1 MPTRYRIPARRFS
14 LRGTIGACGCLALLA
29 AALCLP
35 LPLRAADGDA
45 SGPDRGESYYHFA
58 LGHLYHQFAQQFGR
72 REYIDRAA
80 KEYQSAL
87 DGDPESA
94 VIRME
99 MINLFAATNR
109 LARAVALADEIIA
122 RDPQN
127 AEVRRLLGEIYR
139 SYYSKQRQDPN
150 REEPN
155 LEFLRKAI
163 EQFKLLVELEPDN
176 ATHHLELG
184 QMQALA
190 GDPELGQQTLRRA
203 IELEPGNSDA
213 RVSLAYILLE
223 TGKINDAITELEQVV
238 SDGPS
243 NRQHINALAG
253 AYEQAG
259 RAEDAARLY
268 ERLLQEGGNTL
279 QARQRLAENLFRSG
293 AFRKALEQYQVLAEL
308 DSGEAEYFLRIAAL
322 QGELKDYDS
331 AWNALEKAREIDP
344 DSLQVQFAA
353 INLLE
358 AQGRQE
364 QAIAE
369 LTKLLDATRRDE
381 YPRSEHRRRLM
392 LLERLGVLQRQQGH
406 SQSAVKTFREI
417 TALQPDLKPQI
428 LAQIVQ
434 TWLQGREFA
443 RAEQE
448 ARRAT
453 DEFKDDPAL
462 ANLLAAILADRG
474 KTKEAIKVVQRMGA
488 TGQAEIDTALA
499 MARVYEKGRQF
510 DKAEEQIDR
519 ASKLVD
525 SEEARIAVLFAYG
538 SMYERAKRYEQAEA
552 KFREL
557 LDIAPDNSTAL
568 NYLGYMFADRGM
580 HLDEAHDLIQR
591 ALDLEPNNGAYL
603 DSLGWVYF
611 RQNKLDLAAKFL
623 ERSLEQYKDD
633 PVVHTHLGDVYYKQG
648 RIADAKRHWN
658 RGLEEWNRSAPA
670 DRDASEVESLRR
682 KLAELEVSVATGGE
696 QDGNDKTGVKR

>member
-1 MPTRYRIPARRFS
+1 M
-14 LRGTIGACGCLALLA
+14 ALLG

-35 LPLRAADGDA
+35 RTLPAAAEDT
-45 SGPDRGESYYHFA
+45 SGADRGESYYHFA

-72 REYIDRAA
+72 SEYIDRAA
-80 KEYQSAL
+80 KEYRSAL
-87 DGDPESA
+87 DTDPDSL

-99 MINLFAATNR
+99 MINLFAGTNR

-122 RDPQN
+122 REPQN
-127 AEVRRLLGEIYR
+127 VEVRQLLGDIYK
-139 SYYSKQRQDPN
+139 SYYSQQRQDPKREGPN
-150 REEPN
+150 RE
-155 LEFLRKAI
+155 FLLKAI
-163 EQFKLLVELEPDN
+163 EQFELLVELEPDK
-176 ATHHLELG
+176 AGHHLELG

-190 GDPELGQQTLRRA
+190 GDADAGNKALRRA
-203 IELEPGNSDA
+203 IELEPGNSQA

-223 TGKINDAITELEQVV
+223 SGKLNDAITELEQVV
-238 SDGPS
+238 NEGPS
-243 NRQHINALAG
+243 SRQHINALAG

-259 RAEDAARLY
+259 RAEDAAKLY
-268 ERLLQEGGNTL
+268 ERLLKEGGNTL

-293 AFRKALEQYQVLAEL
+293 EFKKALEHYQVLAEL

-322 QGELKDYDS
+322 QGELKDYES
-331 AWNALEKAREIDP
+331 AWKALEKARQIDP
-344 DSLQVQFAA
+344 SSLQVQFAA

-358 AQGRQE
+358 AEGRQE

-369 LTKLLDATRRDE
+369 LTKLLDTTRQDE
-381 YPRSEHRRRLM
+381 YPPNEHRRRLM
-392 LLERLGVLQRQQGH
+392 LLERLGVLQREQDQPAA
-406 SQSAVKTFREI
+406 AVKTFREI
-417 TALQPDLKPQI
+417 TALDPDLKPRI

-434 TWLQGREFA
+434 TWLWGRDFA

-448 ARRAT
+448 ARRAAG
-453 DEFKDDPAL
+453 EFKDDPVL
-462 ANLLAAILADRG
+462 SNLLAATLSDRG
-474 KTKEAIKVVQRMGA
+474 KTKEAIKVIQRMD
-488 TGQAEIDTALA
+488 TNGQAEIDTALA
-499 MARVYEKGRQF
+499 MARIYEKGRQF

-525 SEEARIAVLFAYG
+525 SEEGRIAVLFAYG

-557 LDIAPDNSTAL
+557 LDVAPDNSTAL

-580 HLDEAHDLIQR
+580 HLEEAHDLIQR

-603 DSLGWVYF
+603 DSLGWVYY
-611 RQNKLDLAAKFL
+611 RQDKLDLAAKFL

-648 RIADAKRHWN
+648 RIVDAKRHWS

-670 DRDASEVESLRR
+670 DRDATEVENLRR
-682 KLAELEVSVATGGE
+682 KLAEVEVSMAGE
-696 QDGNDKTGVKR
+696 GRGGNDEPRVKR

>member
-1 MPTRYRIPARRFS
+1 M
-14 LRGTIGACGCLALLA
+14 ALLG

-35 LPLRAADGDA
+35 GALPAAAEDA
-45 SGPDRGESYYHFA
+45 SGNDRGESYYHFA

-72 REYIDRAA
+72 SEYIDRAA
-80 KEYQSAL
+80 KEYRSAL
-87 DGDPESA
+87 DKDPDSL

-99 MINLFAATNR
+99 MINLFAGTSR
-109 LARAVALADEIIA
+109 LARAVALADEIIE
-122 RDPQN
+122 REPQN
-127 AEVRRLLGEIYR
+127 VEVRQLLGDIYK
-139 SYYSKQRQDPN
+139 SYYSQQRQDPN
-150 REEPN
+150 REGPN
-155 LEFLRKAI
+155 PEFLLKAI
-163 EQFKLLVELEPDN
+163 EQFKLLVELEPDK
-176 ATHHLELG
+176 AAHHLELG

-190 GDPELGQQTLRRA
+190 GDADAGNKALRRA
-203 IELEPGNSDA
+203 IELEPGNSQA

-223 TGKINDAITELEQVV
+223 SGKINDAITELEQVV
-238 SDGPS
+238 NEGPS
-243 NRQHINALAG
+243 SRQHINALAG

-259 RAEDAARLY
+259 RAEDAAKLY
-268 ERLLQEGGNTL
+268 ERLLNEGGNTL

-293 AFRKALEQYQVLAEL
+293 EFEKALEHYQVLAEL

-322 QGELKDYDS
+322 QGELKDYQS
-331 AWNALEKAREIDP
+331 AWKALEEARKIDP
-344 DSLQVQFAA
+344 SSLQVQFAA

-358 AQGRQE
+358 AEGRQE

-381 YPRSEHRRRLM
+381 YPPNEHRRRLM
-392 LLERLGVLQRQQGH
+392 LLERLGVLQREQNQPAA
-406 SQSAVKTFREI
+406 AVKTFREI
-417 TALQPDLKPQI
+417 TALDPDLKPRI

-434 TWLQGREFA
+434 TWLWGRDFA

-448 ARRAT
+448 ARRAAG
-453 DEFKDDPAL
+453 EFKDDPVL
-462 ANLLAAILADRG
+462 SNLLAATLSDRG
-474 KTKEAIKVVQRMGA
+474 KTKEAIKVIQRMDNSGL
-488 TGQAEIDTALA
+488 AEIDTALA
-499 MARVYEKGRQF
+499 MARIYEKGRQF

-519 ASKLVD
+519 ASKLAD

-557 LDIAPDNSTAL
+557 LDVAPDNSTAL

-580 HLDEAHDLIQR
+580 HLEEAHELIQR

-603 DSLGWVYF
+603 DSLGWVYY

-648 RIADAKRHWN
+648 RIAEAKRHWN

-670 DRDASEVESLRR
+670 DRDATEVESLRR
-682 KLAELEVSVATGGE
+682 KLAEVEVSMAGERRGGKDE
-696 QDGNDKTGVKR
+696 SRVKR

>member
-1 MPTRYRIPARRFS
+1 MPFQYWISTSGSY
-14 LRGTIGACGCLALLA
+14 LRGAIKACGCVALLG

-35 LPLRAADGDA
+35 GALPAAAEDT
-45 SGPDRGESYYHFA
+45 SGNDRGESYYHFA

-72 REYIDRAA
+72 SEYIDRAA
-80 KEYQSAL
+80 KEYRSAL
-87 DGDPESA
+87 DKDPDSL

-99 MINLFAATNR
+99 MINLFAGTSR
-109 LARAVALADEIIA
+109 LARAVALADEIIE
-122 RDPQN
+122 REPQN
-127 AEVRRLLGEIYR
+127 VEVRQLLGDIYK
-139 SYYSKQRQDPN
+139 SYYSQQRQDPN
-150 REEPN
+150 REGPN
-155 LEFLRKAI
+155 PEFLRKAI
-163 EQFKLLVELEPDN
+163 EQFKLLVELEPDK
-176 ATHHLELG
+176 AAHHLELG

-190 GDPELGQQTLRRA
+190 GDADAGNKALRRA
-203 IELEPGNSDA
+203 IELEPGNSQA

-223 TGKINDAITELEQVV
+223 SGKINDAITELEQVV
-238 SDGPS
+238 NEGPS
-243 NRQHINALAG
+243 SRQHINALAG

-259 RAEDAARLY
+259 RAEDAAKLY
-268 ERLLQEGGNTL
+268 ERLLNEGGNTL

-293 AFRKALEQYQVLAEL
+293 EFEKALEHYQVLAEL

-322 QGELKDYDS
+322 QGELKDYQS
-331 AWNALEKAREIDP
+331 AWKALEEARKIDP
-344 DSLQVQFAA
+344 SSLQVQFAA

-358 AQGRQE
+358 AEGRQE

-381 YPRSEHRRRLM
+381 YPPNEHRRRLM
-392 LLERLGVLQRQQGH
+392 LLERLGVLQREQNQPAA
-406 SQSAVKTFREI
+406 AVKTFREI
-417 TALQPDLKPQI
+417 TALDPDLKPRI

-434 TWLQGREFA
+434 TWLWGRDFA

-448 ARRAT
+448 ARRAAG
-453 DEFKDDPAL
+453 EFKDDPVL
-462 ANLLAAILADRG
+462 SNLLAATLSDRG
-474 KTKEAIKVVQRMGA
+474 KTKEAIKVIQRMDNSGL
-488 TGQAEIDTALA
+488 AEIDTALA
-499 MARVYEKGRQF
+499 MARIYEKGRQF

-519 ASKLVD
+519 ASKLAD

-557 LDIAPDNSTAL
+557 LDVAPDNSTAL

-580 HLDEAHDLIQR
+580 HLEEAHELIQR

-603 DSLGWVYF
+603 DSLGWVYY

-648 RIADAKRHWN
+648 RIAEAKRHWN

-670 DRDASEVESLRR
+670 DRDATEVESLRR
-682 KLAELEVSVATGGE
+682 KLAEVEVSMAGEGRGGKDE
-696 QDGNDKTGVKR
+696 SRVKR

>member
-1 MPTRYRIPARRFS
+1 MRFRYWIS
-14 LRGTIGACGCLALLA
+14 TCGSYLRGVIEACGLVAVLL

-35 LPLRAADGDA
+35 AALPAADEDVSGDGR
-45 SGPDRGESYYHFA
+45 SESYYHFA

-72 REYIDRAA
+72 QEYIDRAA

-87 DGDPESA
+87 DGDPDSIL
-94 VIRME
+94 IRME
-99 MINLFAATNR
+99 MINLFANTNR
-109 LARAVALADEIIA
+109 LSRAVELADEIIA
-122 RDPQN
+122 LEPEN
-127 AEVRRLLGEIYR
+127 VAVRRLLGEIYR

-150 REEPN
+150 RGEPN
-155 LEFLRKAI
+155 PEFLLKAI
-163 EQFKLLVELEPDN
+163 EQFKLLVELDPDN
-176 ATHHLELG
+176 GTYHLELG

-190 GDPELGQQTLRRA
+190 GEAEQGQKSLRRA
-203 IELEPGNSDA
+203 IELEPGNSNA

-238 SDGPS
+238 NEGPTS
-243 NRQHINALAG
+243 RQHMNALAG

-259 RAEDAARLY
+259 RAQEAAELY
-268 ERLLQEGGNTL
+268 ERLLSEGGNTL

-293 AFRKALEQYQVLAEL
+293 DFKKALEHYQVLAEL

-322 QGELKDYDS
+322 QGELRDYES
-331 AWNALEKAREIDP
+331 AWKALEKARLLDP

-358 AQGRQE
+358 AEGRQE

-369 LTKLLDATRRDE
+369 LSKLLDATRRDE
-381 YPRSEHRRRLM
+381 YRPSEQRRRLM
-392 LLERLGVLQRQQGH
+392 LLERLGILQREQNQPE
-406 SQSAVKTFREI
+406 AAIKTFREI
-417 TALQPDLKPQI
+417 TRLDPDLKPRI

-434 TWLQGREFA
+434 TWLWSRDFA

-453 DEFKDDPAL
+453 DEFKDDPVL
-462 ANLLAAILADRG
+462 ANLLASTLSDRG
-474 KTKEAIKVVQRMGA
+474 KTKEAIKVIQRMGA
-488 TGQAEIDTALA
+488 RGQGQIDTVLA
-499 MARVYEKGRQF
+499 MARIYEKGRQF

-519 ASKLVD
+519 ARELVD

-538 SMYERAKRYEQAEA
+538 SMFERAKRYEQAEA

-580 HLDEAHDLIQR
+580 HLEEAHDLIQR

-611 RQNKLDLAAKFL
+611 RQNKLELAAKFL

-633 PVVHTHLGDVYYKQG
+633 PVVHTHLGDVYFKQG

-670 DRDASEVESLRR
+670 DRDATEVASLRR
-682 KLAELEVSVATGGE
+682 KLAEVEVSMAGDERGGKE
-696 QDGNDKTGVKR
+696 ETKVKR